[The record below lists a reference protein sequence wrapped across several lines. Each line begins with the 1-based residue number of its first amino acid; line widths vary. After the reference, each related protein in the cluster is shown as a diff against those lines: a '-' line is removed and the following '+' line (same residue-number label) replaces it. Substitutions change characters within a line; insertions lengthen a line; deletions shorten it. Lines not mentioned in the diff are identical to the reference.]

1 MKNKI
6 RNLKNQKLLKQ
17 IFKFGIV
24 GGLAFIIDYALLFIL
39 TKIIKMYYLDASI
52 ISFVISLIFNYI
64 ASIKFVFDVKKKQ
77 TIKEIFIFVLLSVI
91 GLGINQV
98 ILYITVDLI
107 LIDVMIGKIF
117 ATAIVMIWN
126 FITRKIFIEK

>member
-52 ISFVISLIFNYI
+52 ISFVVSLIFNYI